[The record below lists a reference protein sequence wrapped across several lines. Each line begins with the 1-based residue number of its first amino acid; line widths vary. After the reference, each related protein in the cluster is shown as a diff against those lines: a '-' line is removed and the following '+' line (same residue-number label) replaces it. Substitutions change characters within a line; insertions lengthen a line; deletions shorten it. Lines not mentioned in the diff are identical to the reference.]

1 MKKYILS
8 ILLVGQGLILS
19 AQDLQNFYQYTLD
32 WTNIN
37 NAYVGTNR
45 SLDWLVMT
53 RTQFNSIPNSPKNI
67 MGLIQMGISENQGV
81 GLKMINDS
89 RGVFNSTRVD
99 ATYSQRFDLDEQSY
113 LRFGI
118 SFGALNSNIDL
129 SKLSNGDIVSATND
143 PVPMSSDYNYTHF
156 ITGFGMVAGY
166 KDFEFGVSAPHLV
179 VSSMGLEPFLFT
191 TASYRH
197 QLPGSNFALI
207 PSVVY
212 QNRPD
217 QDNVLDGFMNVSYKD
232 FLKLITGYTTDNR
245 LKLGVGVNYKN
256 FGLSYLND
264 NPTGNNTIMATSANE
279 IALKLKI
286 NQGKSKEVVDVR
298 SEIQKLMDETV
309 VLLTGDHDRSY
320 LKKRLVE
327 IEQQLDLLMSKNSK
341 VTAKEVEKDISAL
354 ESQLLLIIEKYNLTN
369 E

>member
-1 MKKYILS
+1 
-8 ILLVGQGLILS
+8 
-19 AQDLQNFYQYTLD
+19 
-32 WTNIN
+32 
-37 NAYVGTNR
+37 
-45 SLDWLVMT
+45 
-53 RTQFNSIPNSPKNI
+53 
-67 MGLIQMGISENQGV
+67 MGISDNQGV

-99 ATYSQRFDLDEQSY
+99 AVYAQRFDLNDESF
-113 LRFGI
+113 LRFGM

-129 SKLSNGDIVSATND
+129 SKINNGDVVAATND
-143 PVPMSSDYNYTHF
+143 PVPLSSQYNYTHF
-156 ITGFGMVAGY
+156 VSGFGMIAGY
-166 KDFEFGVSAPHLV
+166 RDFEFGISAPHLV
-179 VSSMGLEPFLFT
+179 VSSMGMEPFLFT

-197 QLPGSNFALI
+197 QLPGSDFAFI
-207 PSVVY
+207 PSVIY

-286 NQGKSKEVVDVR
+286 NQGKSKEVVNVR

-309 VLLTGDHDRSY
+309 VLLTGDYDRAY
-320 LKKRLVE
+320 LKQRLIE
-327 IEQQLDLLMSKNSK
+327 IEGQLDELMSKNSK
-341 VTAKEVEKDISAL
+341 VTAKDVEKDIDAL